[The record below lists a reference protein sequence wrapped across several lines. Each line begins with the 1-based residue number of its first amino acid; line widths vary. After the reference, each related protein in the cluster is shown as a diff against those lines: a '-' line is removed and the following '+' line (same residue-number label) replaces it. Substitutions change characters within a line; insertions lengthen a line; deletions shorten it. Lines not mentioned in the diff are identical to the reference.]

1 MTTDT
6 NLEKCA
12 CEPTQQ
18 VERIRAG
25 RTYIPQVDIVEQDDR
40 LLLLADMPGVKP
52 DQLEITYERG
62 ELTIYGQ
69 VTPRQDPAQNGNY
82 VQREYGV
89 GDFYRAFQVGEG
101 IDASGINA
109 ELKDGV
115 LTLHLP
121 KTKAAV
127 PRKIAVK
134 AN

>member
-1 MTTDT
+1 MMTDT
-6 NLEKCA
+6 NIQKCA
-12 CEPTQQ
+12 CEPTQP
-18 VERIRAG
+18 VERVRAG
-25 RTYIPQVDIVEQDDR
+25 RTYIPQVDILEQDDR

-69 VTPRQDPAQNGNY
+69 VTPRQDPTQNTY
-82 VQREYGV
+82 VSREYGV
-89 GDFYRAFQVGEG
+89 GDFYRAFQIGEG
-101 IDASGINA
+101 IDASGISA
-109 ELKDGV
+109 ELKHGV

-127 PRKIAVK
+127 PRRIAVK